1 MPHPDAAFFLARTNV
16 FFLQC
21 CVHGQR
27 MQNCKIRFVVNAKN
41 FVVNA
46 TNEKSV
52 LWCLVSGTVQV
63 SKRSCYLKKSSS
75 SILGHL
81 QTETF
86 FIVDRP
92 QTLLR
97 LSRHNGVPV
106 NSPLKPLNPI
116 VLWCFEQFQGVLKL
130 SWPPYDAKRS
140 YSLLNSYSTDRC
152 LISSLHAKKSF
163 RNLFKSTR
171 NQSEYGKYNSILGWF
186 NKISKLFLC
195 V

>member
-1 MPHPDAAFFLARTNV
+1 MIVVTVFLSILNQMKIHVVESGEENYLHDHVPFILEWYGNLFSGCNASSRRGFFSCQNEC

-21 CVHGQR
+21 CGYGQR
-27 MQNCKIRFVVNAKN
+27 MQNM
-41 FVVNA
+41 
-46 TNEKSV
+46 SV
-52 LWCLVSGTVQV
+52 LWCLVPATVLWCLVPATVQV

-75 SILGHL
+75 SVLGHL

-116 VLWCFEQFQGVLKL
+116 VLWWFEQL
-130 SWPPYDAKRS
+130 
-140 YSLLNSYSTDRC
+140 
-152 LISSLHAKKSF
+152 
-163 RNLFKSTR
+163 
-171 NQSEYGKYNSILGWF
+171 
-186 NKISKLFLC
+186 
-195 V
+195 